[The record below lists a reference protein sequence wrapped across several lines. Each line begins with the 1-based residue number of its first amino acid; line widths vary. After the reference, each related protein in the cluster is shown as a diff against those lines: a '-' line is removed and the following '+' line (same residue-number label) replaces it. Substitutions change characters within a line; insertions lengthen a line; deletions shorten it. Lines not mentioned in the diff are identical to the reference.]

1 MLDRIVYEDIVKR
14 ALMEDI
20 NYLDLSSS
28 LIGDIIISR
37 ARVTFK
43 EDGVLCGLNI
53 FIECFRQ
60 IDPLVKI
67 DKLKN
72 EGDYVLKG
80 EDVLSIEGRGS
91 SILKAERTALNF
103 LQRMCGI
110 ATKSRMYSNI
120 VKGLNTRIVDT
131 RKTTP
136 GLRPLEKYAVRI
148 GGCYNHRYNLSD
160 AIMIKDNH
168 IKALGGIGSAIK
180 KARDIAPHTM
190 RVEVE
195 VSTIDEVNEALLN
208 NADIIMLDNMNYED
222 MKKAV
227 EIIDKKA
234 IVEVSGN
241 INLDTVEKVASLS
254 VDIISTGDLTHTIKS
269 LDISL
274 NLVD

>member
-20 NYLDLSSS
+20 NYLDFSSS
-28 LIGDIIISR
+28 LIEDNIKSK
-37 ARVTFK
+37 AMVTFK
-43 EDGVLCGLNI
+43 QDGVVCGLDI
-53 FIECFRQ
+53 FIECYRQ
-60 IDPLVKI
+60 IDPSVKV

-72 EGDYVLKG
+72 EGDFALKG
-80 EDVLSIEGRGS
+80 EDILTIEGRGS

-110 ATKSRMYSNI
+110 ATKSRTYKNLVEGKN
-120 VKGLNTRIVDT
+120 VKVVDT

-136 GLRPLEKYAVRI
+136 GLRPLEKYAVRV
-148 GGCYNHRYNLSD
+148 GGCFNHRYNLTD

-168 IKALGGIGSAIK
+168 IRALGGIANAIK
-180 KARDIAPHTM
+180 KAREISPHTM

-195 VSTIDEVNEALLN
+195 VSTLEEVREALLSK
-208 NADIIMLDNMNYED
+208 ADIIMLDNMDYET

-227 EIIDKKA
+227 EIINKKA

-241 INLDTVEKVASLS
+241 INLDTVANIANLS

-274 NLVD
+274 NLVG